1 MLSLID
7 PQDLFMCSDGISFLM
22 RAKAETK
29 TCLSD
34 MKPHV
39 SMYLFTRINI
49 YICVCICNVGRS
61 LGVKLPT
68 YGQMQQR

>member
-22 RAKAETK
+22 RAKAETR

-34 MKPHV
+34 MEPHV
-39 SMYLFTRINI
+39 RMYLFTRLYLYIYLFIYFFI
-49 YICVCICNVGRS
+49 YIFIYIYIYV
-61 LGVKLPT
+61 
-68 YGQMQQR
+68 

>member
-39 SMYLFTRINI
+39 SMDLFTRINI
-49 YICVCICNVGRS
+49 YIYAYVYVLS
-61 LGVKLPT
+61 EEV
-68 YGQMQQR
+68 